1 VAERRLIARFERELD
16 DTWWVLHSVGLI
28 RHQTKRWAEADFV
41 LVGPIGIVVIE
52 VKGGRVSRS
61 NGIWTFTNRHGHA
74 DSSTEG
80 PFDQA
85 GSAAGALQEWLASRL
100 KRDSGRRFQV
110 GYAVAIPDCV
120 LDVEGPDIEPV
131 LLSDGRTTAVPL
143 DRFLDRVGEH
153 WHERWNRPG
162 LLEPSEVARVVEALR
177 PDFDSRPSLRSML
190 RQLDDDIVKYTE
202 QQQDVI
208 AGFDETERV
217 LITGGAGTGKT
228 MLAVAE
234 ARRLAGDGVQTLL
247 ICHNRPLRDE
257 LSRGV
262 ADQPSITVKT
272 ASQVMLDAVTAAGMN
287 GALGPEDDDYW
298 NRRLP
303 AAAAQ
308 ALELLQQPQFDALI
322 VDEGQDL
329 LRLNLCNVLDL
340 VLQDGLDD
348 GTWRW
353 FMDPDQRLFGRPEP
367 ATVERLERAR
377 DAKYRLTVNCRNT
390 AQIANLAAML
400 SDTEPPRSAP
410 IEGAEV
416 AVDHASDDE
425 VAEAVDN
432 ALSSL
437 LDRGYLPEE
446 ITILLRRPDEAG
458 LLDRARRRKD
468 VQLVDTSRQPGIRV
482 ETIARFKGLES
493 PAVVLAGFDNF
504 ESQQDQLSA
513 YVGVTRA
520 KHDIH
525 LVVPESAHPS
535 YQRRVDTYART
546 MTRLITSGRT

>member
-1 VAERRLIARFERELD
+1 M
-16 DTWWVLHSVGLI
+16 
-28 RHQTKRWAEADFV
+28 AEARLF
-41 LVGPIGIVVIE
+41 LSTGSSIASASIGTN
-52 VKGGRVSRS
+52 GG
-61 NGIWTFTNRHGHA
+61 I
-74 DSSTEG
+74 
-80 PFDQA
+80 
-85 GSAAGALQEWLASRL
+85 
-100 KRDSGRRFQV
+100 GRR
-110 GYAVAIPDCV
+110 P
-120 LDVEGPDIEPV
+120 
-131 LLSDGRTTAVPL
+131 
-143 DRFLDRVGEH
+143 
-153 WHERWNRPG
+153 
-162 LLEPSEVARVVEALR
+162 LEPSEVGRVVEALR

-234 ARRLAGDGVQTLL
+234 ARRLAGNGAHTLL

-272 ASQVMLDAVTAAGMN
+272 ASQVMLDAVTAAGMK

-298 NRRLP
+298 SRRLP

-308 ALELLQQPQFDALI
+308 ALELLQQPQFDALV

-329 LRLNLCNVLDL
+329 LRLNLCNVFDL

-353 FMDPDQRLFGRPEP
+353 FMDPEQRLFGRPEP
-367 ATVERLERAR
+367 VTVERLERAR

-416 AVDHASDDE
+416 AVDHISDHEIATAIDDS
-425 VAEAVDN
+425 V
-432 ALSSL
+432 SSL

-446 ITILLRRPDEAG
+446 ITILLRRPDQMG
-458 LLDRARRRKD
+458 LRPCTPPYRRALGNDEPATGNSRGDDRTL
-468 VQLVDTSRQPGIRV
+468 Q
-482 ETIARFKGLES
+482 
-493 PAVVLAGFDNF
+493 
-504 ESQQDQLSA
+504 
-513 YVGVTRA
+513 RA
-520 KHDIH
+520 
-525 LVVPESAHPS
+525 
-535 YQRRVDTYART
+535 
-546 MTRLITSGRT
+546 